1 MVSDC
6 KINRLIVVGLGLIGG
21 SFSLSVKAANGC
33 SEVIGVAVNDFI
45 GQEAQSAGLIDRW
58 VLSFPEIHPAPTA
71 GDVIFIAVPTLA
83 VKGVFEALKAAGIDE
98 SVTITDAASV
108 KGSVERDAIAVFGAV
123 PPNFVLGH
131 PIAGS
136 EKSGVGAA
144 KVGLFDQHRV
154 ILTPLPT
161 TNQDHFD
168 CVSEL
173 WQLIGAEVLTLDIA
187 NHDAIL
193 GATSHLPHVIAF
205 SLVDTLAHDSHNED
219 IFRYAAGGFRD
230 FTRIASSDVT
240 MWRDIMLANRDAVID
255 AIDLFSNNLANLRTV
270 IAEGNS
276 EQLSEIFGRAKTAR
290 DAFIYLLDQKDSAN

>member
-1 MVSDC
+1 MADC
-6 KINRLIVVGLGLIGG
+6 AINRLVVVGLGLIGG
-21 SFSLSVKAANGC
+21 SFSLSLKAAGGC
-33 SEVIGVAVNDFI
+33 KEVIGVAINSDI
-45 GQEAQSAGLIDRW
+45 GDEAQAAGLIDQW
-58 VLSFPEIHPAPTA
+58 VLELSAIKPALSA

-83 VKGVFEALKAAGIDE
+83 VKGVLEAIKAANISDE
-98 SVTITDAASV
+98 VTVTDGASV
-108 KGSVERDAIAVFGAV
+108 KGSVERDAIAVFGEV
-123 PPNFVLGH
+123 PSQFVLGH

-136 EKSGVGAA
+136 EKSGVSAA

-154 ILTPLPT
+154 ILTPLANT
-161 TNQDHFD
+161 DKTHFER
-168 CVSEL
+168 VSNL
-173 WQLIGAEVLTLDIA
+173 WRAIGAEVLTLDIE

-240 MWRDIMLANRDAVID
+240 MWRDIMLANREAVID
-255 AIDLFSNNLANLRTV
+255 AIDLFSNNLAQLRRV

-276 EQLSEIFGRAKTAR
+276 EQLTEIFGRAKTAR
-290 DAFIYLLDQKDSAN
+290 DAFIYLLDQKDSQS